1 MDRHFQCTAC
11 GKCCNGWLPLS
22 LDDALAHAGRFPLAM
37 VLTTIRQ
44 GSRSFDLTAGLG
56 TTVPFGKRKR
66 VAVLVTPM
74 SYIPPTLACPALKD
88 DGLCKIHAGKPSRCK
103 TMPFSPVRDEREQAS
118 LLLPKPGWE
127 CDTSDDAPLVYQ
139 GKELVDRRDF
149 DHERRQLEDQAA
161 TLRAYA
167 DNLIAGAPNVAA
179 GLQSA
184 AKKSRGGNVVINF
197 TTLLPHLP
205 KVDPAD
211 FARQQLPV
219 LMSFAERTQGA
230 AEWSGY
236 HQFYLENING
246 MERFLKRDSQAK

>member
-22 LDDALAHAGRFPLAM
+22 LDDALANAGRFPLAM

-44 GSRSFDLTAGLG
+44 GSRSFDLTATLG
-56 TTVPFGKRKR
+56 TTVPLGKRKR

-74 SYIPPTLACPALKD
+74 SYMPPAFACPALNG
-88 DGLCKIHAGKPSRCK
+88 DGKCNIHADKPSRCR
-103 TMPFSPVRDEREQAS
+103 TMPFSPVRDEQDQAS

-127 CDTSDDAPLVYQ
+127 CDTSAKAPLVYQ
-139 GKELVDRRDF
+139 GKQLVDRRDF
-149 DHERRQLEDQAA
+149 DHERRQLEDQAE

-179 GLQSA
+179 GLESA
-184 AKKSRGGNVVINF
+184 AKKSRGGNVIVNF
-197 TTLLPHLP
+197 TTLLPRLS
-205 KVDPAD
+205 KLDPAD

-219 LMSFAERTQGA
+219 LMAFAERTKGI
-230 AEWSGY
+230 AEWSDY
-236 HQFYLENING
+236 HQFYCQNING
-246 MERFLKRDSQAK
+246 MERFLTRNA